1 MIEHIKKWN
10 GWRKNNLNSKFY
22 KILVL
27 FNIVHSPTFC
37 CYECDCDCEKRDF

>member
-27 FNIVHSPTFC
+27 FNIVHSPTFG
-37 CYECDCDCEKRDF
+37 CYGWATHVKRNA